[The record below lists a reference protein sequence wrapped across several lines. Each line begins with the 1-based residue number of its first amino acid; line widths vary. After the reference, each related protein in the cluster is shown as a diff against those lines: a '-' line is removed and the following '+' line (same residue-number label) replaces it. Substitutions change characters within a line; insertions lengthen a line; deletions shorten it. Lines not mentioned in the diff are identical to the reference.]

1 MATLLKLIGVLVI
14 ILGCVLTYK
23 PNLLSHTPLPKNN
36 YHLIEMRVRW
46 GFLIG
51 LGIFI
56 FAFNHWNSWKVI
68 ISAFLFFLTIGIVI
82 ARTFGIIKDGFFIKQ
97 ILWLSIEFVILIVFG
112 ILYKYAHN

>member
-1 MATLLKLIGVLVI
+1 MTIFLKLIGVLLLIV
-14 ILGCVLTYK
+14 GCILTYK
-23 PNLLSHTPLPKNN
+23 PNLISRTPLPENN

-82 ARTFGIIKDGFFIKQ
+82 ARAFGIIMDGFLIKQ

-112 ILYKYAHN
+112 ILNKYAHN